1 MSDQAMVNSSPAALP
16 DNYALWVA
24 IAIAVLVHIVI
35 TLEVELAKP
44 EPETLS
50 RDIDITLITTPSEQA
65 PEKAQFLAQD
75 NQLASGQ
82 QTSNEPLKQIEKPS
96 EATPAP
102 PVKPV
107 PKPSEKVKPVP
118 QPKPIPKVKPV
129 TPAKPVEKP
138 QPVVNQ
144 KIIASNVSEEKID
157 LPSEESKTSD
167 RPQTHQHLS
176 AAILQQQIMEQAA
189 QTVQRPPSVMQTTTV
204 KSVNQV
210 SANKSVAAQYK
221 RDWDSKVERV
231 GNRNYP
237 EVATK
242 PGFSA
247 SLTMDVDINLDGS
260 IENIRITHSS
270 GIPELD
276 EAAKKIVQM
285 SAPFPPLPAALRS
298 ELDVLKIT
306 RVWKF
311 SDESGLITQ

>member
-1 MSDQAMVNSSPAALP
+1 MNDQVMVNSSPAALP
-16 DNYALWVA
+16 DNYPLWVA

-82 QTSNEPLKQIEKPS
+82 QNSNEPLRQIEKS
-96 EATPAP
+96 SAPAP
-102 PVKPV
+102 APSVKPV
-107 PKPSEKVKPVP
+107 PKPPEKVKPVP

-129 TPAKPVEKP
+129 TPVKPVEKT
-138 QPVVNQ
+138 QPVVKQ
-144 KIIASNVSEEKID
+144 KVIASNISEEKID
-157 LPSEESKTSD
+157 LPSESSTSSHAD
-167 RPQTHQHLS
+167 EHHHLS

-189 QTVQRPPSVMQTTTV
+189 QTVQRPPSVMQATTV

-242 PGFSA
+242 SGFSA
-247 SLTMDVDINLDGS
+247 TLTMDVEINLDGS
-260 IENIRITHSS
+260 IESIRITHSS

-285 SAPFPPLPAALRS
+285 SAPFPPLPTALRS